1 MVSDRE
7 QRQYALMRQR
17 VDDLRTGRRDIGR
30 VIDDLS
36 ILIWELQEASDDW
49 RNRLIDAWS
58 GLEIPYAMA
67 LDAGGPLPSAADQ
80 DVAWALE
87 ELDALL
93 AEEKPGPLGS

>member
-1 MVSDRE
+1 MVSERE

-36 ILIWELQEASDDW
+36 ALIWELQEVSDEW
-49 RNRLIDAWS
+49 RNRLIDAWG

-80 DVAWALE
+80 AIAFALDD
-87 ELDALL
+87 LDALL
-93 AEEKPGPLGS
+93 AECGDAT